1 MPSAFQNM
9 RKSLIRQKLPQL
21 TAVHSELEMVS
32 RKRQCKTGTQNP
44 YSRALP
50 VPRAQ
55 QIGAENSRPVRRVLE
70 GFGVWGS
77 FALSFS
83 RVAASRFMGL
93 NPKPLK
99 PPMSPRREDL
109 AVLPCSVGR
118 LQASGIQNLK
128 NPKYLKP

>member
-44 YSRALP
+44 YSRAL
-50 VPRAQ
+50 
-55 QIGAENSRPVRRVLE
+55 

-99 PPMSPRREDL
+99 LPMSPRREDL